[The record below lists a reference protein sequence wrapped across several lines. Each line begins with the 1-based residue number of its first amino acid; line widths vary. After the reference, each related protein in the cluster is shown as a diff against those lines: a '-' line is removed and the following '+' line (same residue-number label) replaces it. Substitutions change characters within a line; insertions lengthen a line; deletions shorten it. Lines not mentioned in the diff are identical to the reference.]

1 MPGKY
6 IYRLLMAV
14 AVVVCLGSC
23 KKMLDVESHRAVAE
37 ENMWQTKNDAWAGSF
52 ACYGL
57 VRAALVN
64 ENAYWVYGDLRG
76 GDFTITKRGDLQA
89 VTESK
94 LTSNYTTMDQWRDWR
109 RFYAAIDQCNVSIE
123 NLPKVPQRDYRYSKS
138 EMKLDLAQVRVLR
151 AFLYFYMVRVWGN
164 VPFLIQSGD
173 SDFQNIAK
181 ADQKTILDFCVSETL
196 AAYKDL
202 PWRYN
207 GEFPEA
213 PGDYRGQGESH
224 FASIAV
230 TKGIALTLIAHIYAW
245 QHNYEQA
252 AVYCD
257 QVVDNQKNTTYAF
270 VTTDVLTKLDG
281 VFRGRGSAH
290 NIFQLDFNVDHAEY
304 STTGQLEDWTLREP
318 HIPKKESE
326 IYVSK
331 DSIID
336 IFNESGDNREDYY
349 FTRMDEE
356 HPEFYKL
363 KQINSIMT
371 NPPLRFYT
379 SAVVVFRYE
388 ELFLLRAEARTA
400 LGRIDDAIADLNLVR
415 AQRGLQPLASPQSK
429 EDLVNYILQERRREL
444 MGEGWRWFDLVR
456 MGKVKDFTSLT
467 QEDIDNGAAYW
478 PVSKSALQQNGLL
491 EQLNYWK

>member
-1 MPGKY
+1 MLRKY
-6 IYRLLMAV
+6 IYILLLAGTG
-14 AVVVCLGSC
+14 AICLPSC

-89 VTESK
+89 VTENK
-94 LTSNYTTMDQWRDWR
+94 LTSNYTTMDSWRDWR
-109 RFYAAIDQCNVSIE
+109 RFYAAVDQCNVSIE
-123 NLPKVPQRDYRYSKS
+123 NLPKVPGRDYRYSTS

-151 AFLYFYMVRVWGN
+151 AFLYFYMVRVWGDI
-164 VPFLIQSGD
+164 PFLTQPSGG
-173 SDFQNIAK
+173 DFGNVAK
-181 ADQKTILDFCVSETL
+181 TDQKTILAFCVSEAQ

-207 GEFPEA
+207 GKFPEA
-213 PGDYRGQGESH
+213 PGDYRGQADSH
-224 FASIAV
+224 FAGITV
-230 TKGIALTLIAHIYAW
+230 TKGIALDLLAHIYAW
-245 QHNYEQA
+245 QHEYEQA
-252 AVYCD
+252 ASYCD
-257 QVVDNQKNTTYAF
+257 QIVDNQKSSEYAL
-270 VTTDVLTKLDG
+270 VTTNDLTRLDG
-281 VFRGRGSAH
+281 VFRGRTTN
-290 NIFQLDFNVDHAEY
+290 NIFQVDMNVDHAEY
-304 STTGQLEDWTLREP
+304 ATTGQLEDWTLREP

-326 IYVSK
+326 IYISK

-336 IFNESGDNREDYY
+336 IFNETGDNREDYY

-363 KQINSIMT
+363 KQLNSIMT

-379 SAVVVFRYE
+379 SAVSIYRYE
-388 ELFLLRAEARTA
+388 ELFLLRAEARNA
-400 LGRIDDAIADLNLVR
+400 LGRIEDAITDLNLVR

-456 MGKVKDFTSLT
+456 MGKLKEYTNLT
-467 QEDIDNGAAYW
+467 EQDINNGAAYW
-478 PVSKSALQQNGLL
+478 PISKSAVQQNSQL